1 MRFFHGAGGLTH
13 HRVQK
18 AGVVLELFFLRVDLV
33 GAVLE
38 GLQVALDPRLDLAR
52 GAQCLLQGHL
62 VVLVLEGAKAHF
74 CNQSLDYWVPIWS
87 AP

>member
-1 MRFFHGAGGLTH
+1 M
-13 HRVQK
+13 
-18 AGVVLELFFLRVDLV
+18 VLELFFLRVDLV

-38 GLQVALDPRLDLAR
+38 GFQVALDPRLDLAR